1 MRVPEEPVS
10 IDLFRQNPVFTSLH
24 LKYPV
29 HVVPP
34 LFHFY
39 GCTVVQYLQY
49 PLCKKM
55 YVFVFL
61 CRCVVVTFQFGKLT
75 VYSVFLILLTNFR
88 ENNITTFF
96 IVPPPNRRKPFLF
109 NTLNVRNNLMTAGQL
124 QGSWCTPVDVCPG
137 SGSATLNE
145 QRI

>member
-1 MRVPEEPVS
+1 
-10 IDLFRQNPVFTSLH
+10 
-24 LKYPV
+24 
-29 HVVPP
+29 
-34 LFHFY
+34 
-39 GCTVVQYLQY
+39 
-49 PLCKKM
+49 
-55 YVFVFL
+55 L

-124 QGSWCTPVDVCPG
+124 QGGHSVHSV
-137 SGSATLNE
+137 AN
-145 QRI
+145 